1 MGHGR
6 LAINI
11 ELGFIWPPV
20 NLVRFHLYFVFGG
33 LLYST
38 TGIGVYGELFLLK
51 GQNLWFY
58 FFFSF
63 GLLGD
68 NYENNNNKNTV
79 FECGI
84 IIDKLSRKSFSLRFF
99 LLIILFLIFE
109 IEIIL
114 FVPVRIT
121 QDFVL
126 LDMLILLSLIIF
138 MLGGGLLYE

>member
-1 MGHGR
+1 MGGSFYI
-6 LAINI
+6 L
-11 ELGFIWPPV
+11 LFIGDDIKMI
-20 NLVRFHLYFVFGG
+20 LVRFIFGVVMCMI
-33 LLYST
+33 LL
-38 TGIGVYGELFLLK
+38 I
-51 GQNLWFY
+51 
-58 FFFSF
+58 FSLV
-63 GLLGD
+63 LLGD
-68 NYENNNNKNTV
+68 SYENNNNKNTI

-84 IIDKLSRKSFSLRFF
+84 IIDKLRRKSFSLRFF
-99 LLIILFLIFE
+99 LFIILFLIFE

>member
-1 MGHGR
+1 LYIGGDIKM
-6 LAINI
+6 I
-11 ELGFIWPPV
+11 
-20 NLVRFHLYFVFGG
+20 LVG
-33 LLYST
+33 LIFRVVICL
-38 TGIGVYGELFLLK
+38 VLV
-51 GQNLWFY
+51 
-58 FFFSF
+58 FFSF

-99 LLIILFLIFE
+99 LFIILFLIFE

-138 MLGGGLLYE
+138 MLGGGLLYEWIQGILVWVFNDKWDF

>member
-1 MGHGR
+1 MGLIFR
-6 LAINI
+6 VVIC
-11 ELGFIWPPV
+11 
-20 NLVRFHLYFVFGG
+20 LVLV
-33 LLYST
+33 
-38 TGIGVYGELFLLK
+38 
-51 GQNLWFY
+51 
-58 FFFSF
+58 FFSF

-99 LLIILFLIFE
+99 LFIILFLIFE

-138 MLGGGLLYE
+138 MLGGGLLYEWIQGILVWVFNDKWDF

>member
-1 MGHGR
+1 MI
-6 LAINI
+6 L
-11 ELGFIWPPV
+11 LGFI
-20 NLVRFHLYFVFGG
+20 LG
-33 LLYST
+33 LLISL
-38 TGIGVYGELFLLK
+38 ILFLVSL
-51 GQNLWFY
+51 N
-58 FFFSF
+58 
-63 GLLGD
+63 LLGS
-68 NYENNNNKNTV
+68 NYESNNNKNMI

-84 IIDKLSRKSFSLRFF
+84 IRDKLRRKSFSLRFF
-99 LLIILFLIFE
+99 LFIILFLIFE